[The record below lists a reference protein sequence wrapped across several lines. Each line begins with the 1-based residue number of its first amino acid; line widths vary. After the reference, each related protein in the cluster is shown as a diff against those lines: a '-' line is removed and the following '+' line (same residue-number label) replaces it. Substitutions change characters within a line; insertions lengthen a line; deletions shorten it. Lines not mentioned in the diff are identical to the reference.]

1 MSGRLKLLEKLK
13 IFSKIQSSFN
23 FQKMGWVFLLAVI
36 IGLGIILPTDYANAF
51 SVTDWLTNHFLD
63 YIIAPI
69 IWLVSY
75 VLLFV
80 AWLFIHL
87 ASAILDAAMQ
97 PGIYTATLGTWDT
110 PGGFINVG
118 WTAVRD
124 LTNMFFILILLFIAF
139 GTILRI
145 EAYKAKRLLP
155 ALIIAI
161 FLVNFSKIIT
171 LVVVDF
177 GQIFMY
183 TLYNQLGSFTG
194 AQSNLTQVVWDALA
208 FYSPLGEGTPW
219 PPTLSMGVGAAGSCI
234 FGWLLALTYIA
245 MAAFMLIRL
254 AMLCILTIL
263 SPAVFLLWVL
273 PSTKKY
279 FSSWAEKLI
288 NYAMVGPVLVFFIWI
303 SSLMAQQLFDPAS
316 GVSNLSLNIPNAGNY
331 DMSSLSTA
339 FTSAIPF
346 AVVIFMLLFSLAA
359 TRQMGIMGASMIYG
373 ATVGAGIAGGFALGR
388 ITKGATNRWL
398 AKGGRIPGAER
409 LTKKMKASD
418 KKIVKSI
425 GVGFEKIA
433 KGKQGLVK
441 YTSPEV
447 WRRAWKAHEAQEEAE
462 AYGVPAGRLQDLANR
477 VGGKKTDYR
486 RLAELNQVS
495 QEMKSLISDNPDELA
510 DMLNKAIE
518 SGLSA
523 KAEAI
528 ARKLAS
534 AGNTDTI
541 LKRLGYKNTQED
553 FQKMMKEK
561 FAPLIGEKNSAIL
574 ASDIAELEKS
584 KGNYAYWGAV
594 KYKAGKHRYATNQEY
609 INESAKKFGSTEP
622 RAKWRTLDARTF
634 VNETAPNTYELSES
648 GKKIIAQQLTKAD
661 LHWVK
666 AAKAKELKKIQQAIK
681 KLSINE
687 MEALGPRVNELKKE
701 IDDALG

>member
-51 SVTDWLTNHFLD
+51 SVTDWLVNNFFD

-69 IWLVSY
+69 IWAVSY
-75 VLLFV
+75 IFILI
-80 AWLFIHL
+80 AWVFTYL
-87 ASAILDAAMQ
+87 ASGILEQTIQ
-97 PGIYTATLGTWDT
+97 PGIYTATLGTWNT
-110 PGGFINVG
+110 PEGFINIG
-118 WTAVRD
+118 WRAIRD
-124 LTNMFFILILLFIAF
+124 LANMFFILILLLIAF

-171 LVVVDF
+171 LVVIDF
-177 GQIFMY
+177 SQIFMY
-183 TLYNQLGSFTG
+183 ELYNNLGTLNGTRENLAKIVSDAAAYYRPDNIGWPELPDAVGTAG
-194 AQSNLTQVVWDALA
+194 A
-208 FYSPLGEGTPW
+208 
-219 PPTLSMGVGAAGSCI
+219 CI
-234 FGWLLALTYIA
+234 FSWLLALTYIA

-254 AMLCILTIL
+254 TMLCILTIL
-263 SPAVFLLWVL
+263 SPAVFLLWAL

-288 NYAMVGPVLVFFIWI
+288 NYAMVGPIFVFFIWI

-331 DMSSLSTA
+331 DMSNLSTA
-339 FTSAIPF
+339 FTNAIPF

-359 TRQMGIMGASMIYG
+359 TRQMGIIGASIIYG

-433 KGKQGLVK
+433 KGKQGLVR

-462 AYGVPAGRLQDLANR
+462 AYGVPAGRLQDLVNR

-495 QEMKSLISDNPDELA
+495 QEMKSLISNNPDELA

-518 SGLSA
+518 NGLSA

-534 AGNTDTI
+534 AGNTDTV

-561 FAPLIGEKNSAIL
+561 FAPLIGKKNSAIL

-594 KYKAGKHRYATNQEY
+594 KYKDGKHRYATNQEY

-622 RAKWRTLDARTF
+622 RTKWRTLDARTF

-661 LHWVK
+661 LYWVK

-687 MEALGPRVNELKKE
+687 MKALGPRINELKKE